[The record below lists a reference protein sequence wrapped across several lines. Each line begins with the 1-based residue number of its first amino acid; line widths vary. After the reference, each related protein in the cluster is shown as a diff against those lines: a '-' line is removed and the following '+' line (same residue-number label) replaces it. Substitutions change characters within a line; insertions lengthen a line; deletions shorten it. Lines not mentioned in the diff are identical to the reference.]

1 MKRMYS
7 QKDVARFIGV
17 SEGQVRYWD
26 KVGLIA
32 ATEKK
37 EGRLW
42 FDFKALVAFRTVRQL
57 QNQGVST
64 QKIVKCMKQIKK
76 RMPHAGQPLTE
87 CKITIIGDEIVIGRD
102 NQRCTTDGQILF
114 DFDPPGKGAEPPPVP
129 LPTCT
134 CVEEDTFFQ
143 ALAHEDNSQ
152 WEMAEKKYEAL
163 LEQEPE
169 HTDALVN
176 LGNIRFQFGDPP
188 AAEACYRKALCIDPD
203 HVTANFNLANL
214 FDDRGEAENAMLF
227 YIKALYED
235 PEFPDAHCNLG
246 MVLEK
251 LGNRKAAKTH
261 WHQYLELEPEPDTEL
276 VRFIQARMDD
286 ME

>member
-1 MKRMYS
+1 MYS

-17 SEGQVRYWD
+17 SESQVRYWD

-37 EGRLW
+37 DGRLW

-57 QNQGVST
+57 QNQGLST
-64 QKIVKCMKQIKK
+64 RKIVKCVNQVKH

-87 CKITIIGDEIVIGRD
+87 FKITTIGDEMVIGKD
-102 NQRCTTDGQILF
+102 NQRCTSDGQILF
-114 DFDPPGKGAEPPPVP
+114 DFDPPGKGAEETPTVT
-129 LPTCT
+129 LPA

-143 ALAHEDNSQ
+143 ALSHEDNSQ
-152 WEMAEKKYEAL
+152 WKMAEKKYEAL
-163 LEQEPE
+163 LDQDPE

-176 LGNIRFQFGDPP
+176 LGNIRFMFGDAP
-188 AAEACYRKALCIDPD
+188 AAEACYRRALCIDPD

-227 YIKALYED
+227 YIKALNED

-251 LGNRKAAKTH
+251 LGNRKAAKIH
-261 WHQYLELEPEPDTEL
+261 WQQYLELEPEPDGEM
-276 VRFIQARMDD
+276 VRFIRARMHDG
-286 ME
+286 E